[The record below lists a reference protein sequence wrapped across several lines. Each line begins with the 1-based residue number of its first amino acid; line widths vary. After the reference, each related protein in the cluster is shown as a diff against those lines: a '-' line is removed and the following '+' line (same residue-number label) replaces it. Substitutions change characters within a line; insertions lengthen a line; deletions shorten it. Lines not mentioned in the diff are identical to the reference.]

1 MVVKLLVMG
10 CNAVNGS
17 TYTVALKKIRICQRN
32 YRIQWGRSDCKSK
45 ETIPRIVSDVEVLK
59 LNYEAIVWQI
69 LFPDYLAGVC
79 YYAGLVPRGFP

>member
-17 TYTVALKKIRICQRN
+17 TYTGALKKIRICQRN

-59 LNYEAIVWQI
+59 LNYETIVWQI

-79 YYAGLVPRGFP
+79 YYANLVPRAFP